1 MIIIGASI
9 PVFFFCLLQ
18 ELRPRSSYEEAKLP
32 RIERAAHQVCRGVH
46 RACRGVHRA
55 CRGAA
60 SVCPPCGENE
70 TETDDAFF
78 AEIRLGIAEEAG
90 HSGKDRLFLA
100 IYTVYFL
107 HKIL

>member
-46 RACRGVHRA
+46 RACRG
-55 CRGAA
+55 AA
-60 SVCPPCGENE
+60 NVCPPCGENE